1 MHDRDEVT
9 MKYEV
14 RYQRGGDEH
23 TILVDADDAA
33 SAAEQAQ
40 VQEAESQ
47 EVFELIQVHLL
58 EDEAAEQ
65 RFETSPQDRN

>member
-1 MHDRDEVT
+1 

-40 VQEAESQ
+40 FQEAESQ
-47 EVFELIQVHLL
+47 EVFELIQVHFL
-58 EDEAAEQ
+58 EDEPSD
-65 RFETSPQDRN
+65 RTHETSPQNQE

>member
-1 MHDRDEVT
+1 

-23 TILVDADDAA
+23 TILIDADDAA

-40 VQEAESQ
+40 TQSHDADSN
-47 EVFELIQVHLL
+47 EVFELIQVHYL
-58 EDEAAEQ
+58 EEEGGE
-65 RFETSPQDRN
+65 RSSETTPHHPS

>member
-40 VQEAESQ
+40 VQEADSQ

>member
-1 MHDRDEVT
+1 

-14 RYQRGGDEH
+14 RYQRGGDDH

-40 VQEAESQ
+40 FQEAESQ
-47 EVFELIQVHLL
+47 EVFELIQVRFL
-58 EDEAAEQ
+58 EDEPSD
-65 RFETSPQDRN
+65 RTHETSPQNQE

>member
-1 MHDRDEVT
+1 

-40 VQEAESQ
+40 SHEADSQ
-47 EVFELIQVHLL
+47 EVFELIQVHFL
-58 EDEAAEQ
+58 EDEAGEQ
-65 RFETSPQDRN
+65 HFETVPHERS

>member
-1 MHDRDEVT
+1 

-23 TILVDADDAA
+23 TVLIDADDAA

-40 VQEAESQ
+40 ALEADSH
-47 EVFELIQVHLL
+47 EVFELIQVHYL
-58 EDEAAEQ
+58 EDEGDKSSL
-65 RFETSPQDRN
+65 ETTPQHPS

>member
-40 VQEAESQ
+40 VREAESQ

>member
-1 MHDRDEVT
+1 

-23 TILVDADDAA
+23 TILIDADDAA

-40 VQEAESQ
+40 AHEGESQ

-58 EDEAAEQ
+58 EEDGAN
-65 RFETSPQDRN
+65 TSLEPTPQSPS

>member
-1 MHDRDEVT
+1 MNDRDEVT

-14 RYQRGGDEH
+14 RYQRGGDEQ

-40 VQEAESQ
+40 LREAESQ
-47 EVFELIQVHLL
+47 EVFELIQVHFLD
-58 EDEAAEQ
+58 DEAAERQ
-65 RFETSPQDRN
+65 FETSPQDRN